1 MEGDGRGQKD
11 GVNSV
16 LAAISLLISGAAPF
30 MYERRNPCIF
40 QRVLGEEW
48 IIGIPKANSS
58 RTRPDSLSTQDK
70 S

>member
-1 MEGDGRGQKD
+1 MERDGGGQKD

-40 QRVLGEEW
+40 QRVLGDEW
-48 IIGIPKANSS
+48 IIGIPKANLH
-58 RTRPDSLSTQDK
+58 RARPDSLSTQDRD
-70 S
+70 

>member
-1 MEGDGRGQKD
+1 MEGDGGGQKD

-40 QRVLGEEW
+40 QRVLGDEW
-48 IIGIPKANSS
+48 IIGIPKANLN
-58 RTRPDSLSTQDK
+58 RTRPDSLSTQDRN
-70 S
+70 

>member
-1 MEGDGRGQKD
+1 MERDGGGQKD

-40 QRVLGEEW
+40 QRVLGDEW
-48 IIGIPKANSS
+48 IIGIPKANLN
-58 RTRPDSLSTQDK
+58 RTRPDSLSAQDRD
-70 S
+70 

>member
-1 MEGDGRGQKD
+1 MERDRGGQKD

-40 QRVLGEEW
+40 QRVLGDEW
-48 IIGIPKANSS
+48 IIGIPKANSD
-58 RTRPDSLSTQDK
+58 RIRPDSLSTQDRN
-70 S
+70 